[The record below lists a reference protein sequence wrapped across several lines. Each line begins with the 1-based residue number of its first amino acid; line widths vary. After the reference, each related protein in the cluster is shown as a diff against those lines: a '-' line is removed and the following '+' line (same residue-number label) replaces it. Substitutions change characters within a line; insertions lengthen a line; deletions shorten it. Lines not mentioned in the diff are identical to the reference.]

1 MFGESV
7 SRWVIVVGALFL
19 LFRSGISAA
28 ADELPQGQRRALILA
43 SNVAGSQLAGPRCLK
58 AAKEIAATLQRV
70 GFAAGDISSLVA
82 DDPSGSISLSRDEV
96 LSRVAVLANQAAAN
110 DVVML
115 IVLGSGVQ
123 TKAGD
128 AVLLPAGTDDDSSV
142 LVSELI
148 EKLGTSAAR
157 QQLLVVDGNGFSRA
171 VGQVGSGSFSF
182 SKVKGTASQQILLN
196 TYSPLPDAD
205 GGISKLPEFWQVLC
219 DGLTEL
225 ADQNS
230 DGRVTGD
237 ELSEYVLG
245 YFASHS
251 LLPAPLGS
259 GQLGE
264 GFVVSIPATVGASR
278 FSQQARDQIASRM
291 LQNAHQVLLVEHQP
305 ALALEMLQR
314 AGSYRP
320 NADLGRRIRGMW
332 LCSMASGGNIEAA
345 WELASKD
352 GQSLMVWV
360 GGSVTLQNKSES
372 IVTDSD
378 GELLELQGKSG
389 TGFQVVRR
397 VLVQVQDG
405 KIRFKTITDGAQTL
419 TVSSETLRSAVVSTS
434 GNTTDVD
441 ADKARFLQSLRKLS
455 GK

>member
-1 MFGESV
+1 MSSGSV
-7 SRWVIVVGALFL
+7 LRWGLVLGLF
-19 LFRSGISAA
+19 FWVSGRDVSKA
-28 ADELPQGQRRALILA
+28 ADELSQGQRRALILA

-58 AAKEIAATLQRV
+58 AANEIARTLQRV
-70 GFAAGDISSLVA
+70 GFAAGEISSLLA
-82 DDPSGSISLSRDEV
+82 DDPSGSKSLDRDEV
-96 LSRVAVLANQAAAN
+96 LSRVGLLANQAAAN
-110 DVVML
+110 DVIML
-115 IVLGSGVQ
+115 IILGQGIQ
-123 TKAGD
+123 TKNGD
-128 AVLLPAGTDDDSSV
+128 AVLLPAGTADDSSV

-171 VGQVGSGSFSF
+171 VGQSGSASFNF

-196 TYSPLPDAD
+196 TYSPLPQTD
-205 GGISKLPEFWQVLC
+205 GSVSKLPDFWQVLC

-251 LLPAPLGS
+251 LLPAPVGS

-264 GFVVSIPATVGASR
+264 GFAVAVPAAAGASR

-305 ALALEMLQR
+305 AAALEMLQR

-320 NADLGRRIRGMW
+320 NADIGKRIRGMW
-332 LCSMASGGNIEAA
+332 LCSMASNGNIEAA
-345 WELASKD
+345 WDLASKD

-372 IVTDSD
+372 VVTDPD
-378 GELLELQGKSG
+378 GELLELQDKSD
-389 TGFQVVRR
+389 TGFRVVRR
-397 VLVQVQDG
+397 VLVRVQDG
-405 KIRFKTITDGAQTL
+405 KIQFTTITDGAQTL
-419 TVSSETLRSAVVSTS
+419 TVSVAALKSAFAA
-434 GNTTDVD
+434 NKQNATDVA
-441 ADKARFLQSLRKLS
+441 ADEVKFLQSLRKLS
-455 GK
+455 GM